1 MHSILIQLRRLLTGF
16 LVGLLLGLGGLGY
29 FSSLPVEAAALT
41 PEARDYQVDR
51 SDRMSIDPQQATE
64 KAQEAGDDFVESLK
78 NAADTVREKLN
89 LDEPIPESTKT
100 SLKQLRG
107 EKVTPQEPESARA
120 K

>member
-1 MHSILIQLRRLLTGF
+1 MHSILIQLRRLLISF
-16 LVGLLLGLGGLGY
+16 LVGLLFLGGLGY
-29 FSSLPVEAAALT
+29 FSPLTSEAAALT

-51 SDRMSIDPQQATE
+51 SDRVSVDPQQATAE
-64 KAQEAGDDFVESLK
+64 AQEAGDDFVESLK

-107 EKVTPQEPESARA
+107 EKVTTQESESATA

>member
-1 MHSILIQLRRLLTGF
+1 MHSILIQLRRLLISF
-16 LVGLLLGLGGLGY
+16 LVGLLFLGGLGY
-29 FSSLPVEAAALT
+29 FTPLTSEAAALT

-51 SDRMSIDPQQATE
+51 DRVSVDPQQATA

-107 EKVTPQEPESARA
+107 EKVTPQESEFATA